1 VRADPGTLQNRSRM
15 NRAATTVPE
24 SSTTTKKMNPRASLR
39 ERRVTETAMTI
50 EIIVGLPHL
59 NRGPLL
65 ERAIK
70 RGYPVLISANA
81 LSRWDRR
88 EGYPRWMGWKLRPL
102 ANASDLVSI
111 DLDSAGFVAAR
122 HYGGLP
128 WTVDDYIALAASYP
142 FRRFASLDL
151 CTEAE
156 IARDRDEVLDRIAR
170 TIALNHACHAR
181 AADRG
186 IDTRL
191 MPVIQGRRP
200 DDYLRCLD
208 GIAGI
213 LRPGMIVGVGSMCR
227 REVFGPEGLLAVL
240 SALDRVADPELR
252 FHAFGV
258 KGTALR
264 YLRPLAHRVASIDSC
279 AYGLAARIEA
289 WREGFSKTDDF
300 VADHMERWQDRQQ
313 ARLAQG
319 DTGFQH
325 HLPLVPQQSPGGSAW
340 DTAIALARTQIR
352 ALIEE
357 GEIAH
362 EQITA
367 GWVAQWAMEILHS
380 HD

>member
-1 VRADPGTLQNRSRM
+1 
-15 NRAATTVPE
+15 
-24 SSTTTKKMNPRASLR
+24 
-39 ERRVTETAMTI
+39 MTI

-65 ERAIK
+65 DRAIK
-70 RGYPVLISANA
+70 CRYPVLISANA

-88 EGYPRWMGWKLRPL
+88 EGYPRWRGWKLGSL

-122 HYGGLP
+122 RYGGLP
-128 WTVDDYIALAASYP
+128 WTVDDYIELAASYP

-156 IARDRDEVLDRIAR
+156 IARDREEVMDRISR

-181 AADRG
+181 AADGG
-186 IDTRL
+186 IDARF

-200 DDYLRCLD
+200 DDYLHSLD
-208 GIAGI
+208 GISGI
-213 LRPGMIVGVGSMCR
+213 LRPGMVVGVGSMCR
-227 REVFGPEGLLAVL
+227 RELLGPEGLLAVL
-240 SALDRVADPELR
+240 SRLDQAADHALR

-258 KGTALR
+258 KGTALQ
-264 YLRPLAHRVASIDSC
+264 YLRPLAHRVASIDSG

-300 VADHMERWQDRQQ
+300 VADHMERWQIRQQ
-313 ARLAQG
+313 LRLETG
-319 DTGFQH
+319 DTAFQH
-325 HLPLVPQQSPGGSAW
+325 HLPLVPPRSPRGNTW
-340 DTAIALARTQIR
+340 DAAIDEARRQIR

-362 EQITA
+362 EQITE
-367 GWVAQWAMEILHS
+367 GWIEQWASDIY
-380 HD
+380 DAA